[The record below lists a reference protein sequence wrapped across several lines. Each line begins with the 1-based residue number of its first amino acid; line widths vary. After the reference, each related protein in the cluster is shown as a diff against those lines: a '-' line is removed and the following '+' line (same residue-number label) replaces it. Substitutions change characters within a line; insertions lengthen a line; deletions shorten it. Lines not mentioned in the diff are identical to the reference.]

1 MGMRDTAPRLTVLLP
16 VYNAAPYLGEAVRS
30 VLGQSFAD
38 FELLAIDDGSTDE
51 SLDILRS
58 FGDSRMRIERNG
70 VNLGLIATLNKGLDL
85 ARGEYVARMDGD
97 DVAMPRRLEAQVAL
111 MDGDAGLGACGMFI
125 ETFGHGRPAVQR
137 YPVRNEQVQ
146 CHLLGYTPMAHP
158 TVMFRKPMFDHHGLR
173 YDRNFPH
180 AEDFDLL
187 ERASHCFRLAN
198 IPEVGLRYRLHATQV
213 SRVHNAILLE
223 SVAKIR
229 SRRIKLFLQDEY
241 SEAVSEMLEMLFNT
255 GRQVT
260 LDDVR
265 AVKGFIDML
274 LDRNRRLRTF
284 SEAEFSGFLDARW
297 LNVCNRVSGKQMGLW
312 KIYSDLPCIH
322 GGESFVYDRFK
333 LFVKCMLKWS

>member
-1 MGMRDTAPRLTVLLP
+1 MMTMTFTAPRLTVLLP

-30 VLGQSFAD
+30 VLGQSFVD

-58 FGDSRMRIERNG
+58 FDDPRMRVERNDA
-70 VNLGLIATLNKGLDL
+70 NLGLIATLNKGLDL

-97 DVAMPRRLEAQVAL
+97 DVAMPRRFEAQVAL
-111 MDGDAGLGACGMFI
+111 LDGDARLGACGMFI
-125 ETFGHGRPAVQR
+125 ETFGFGRSKVLR

-180 AEDFDLL
+180 AEDYDLL

-213 SRVHNAILLE
+213 SRVHSDILQE
-223 SVAKIR
+223 SVSRIR
-229 SRRIKLFLQDEY
+229 SRRMKRFLQDEC
-241 SEAVSEMLEMLFNT
+241 SEGVPSMLDIFFNT
-255 GRQVT
+255 GRHVT
-260 LDDVR
+260 SDEISAVR
-265 AVKGFIDML
+265 NWIDMV
-274 LDRNRRLRTF
+274 LDRNRCTRIFNDAEL
-284 SEAEFSGFLDARW
+284 SEFLEARW
-297 LNVCNRVSGKQMGLW
+297 INVCNRVSKKGMRLW
-312 KIYSDLPCIH
+312 NLYSSFPSRTH
-322 GGESFVYDRFK
+322 GTRFMFDRFK
-333 LFVKCMLKWS
+333 LFVKCVLK

>member
-1 MGMRDTAPRLTVLLP
+1 MDMRDTAPRLTVLLP

-58 FGDSRMRIERNG
+58 FGDSRMRVERNDA
-70 VNLGLIATLNKGLDL
+70 NLGLIATLNKGIDL
-85 ARGEYVARMDGD
+85 ARGEFVARMDGD

-125 ETFGHGRPAVQR
+125 ETFGHGHPAVQR

-180 AEDFDLL
+180 AEDYDLL

-213 SRVHNAILLE
+213 SRVHSGILQE
-223 SVAKIR
+223 SVARIR
-229 SRRIKLFLQDEY
+229 SRRMKLFLQDEY
-241 SEAVSEMLEMLFNT
+241 SESVPDILEMFFNT
-255 GRQVT
+255 GRHVT
-260 LDDVR
+260 LEDVSEIR
-265 AVKGFIDML
+265 EWIDRIM
-274 LDRNRRLRTF
+274 DRNRNARMFNDAEL
-284 SEAEFSGFLDARW
+284 SEFLAARW
-297 LNVCNRVSGKQMGLW
+297 INMCNRVSGKGMHLW
-312 KIYSDLPCIH
+312 KEYRSLPCKVS
-322 GGESFVYDRFK
+322 GVSFMFDQFK
-333 LFVKCMLKWS
+333 LLVKCILK